1 MLKFIKVLI
10 NSPLSE
16 KLGHLIKM
24 KKEMDT
30 FEKDIKE
37 LRSVAYLNFPIWL
50 ESRIIG
56 CSMKDIL
63 D

>member
-1 MLKFIKVLI
+1 
-10 NSPLSE
+10 LSE
-16 KLGHLIKM
+16 KLDLLIKM
-24 KKEMDT
+24 KKEMNT